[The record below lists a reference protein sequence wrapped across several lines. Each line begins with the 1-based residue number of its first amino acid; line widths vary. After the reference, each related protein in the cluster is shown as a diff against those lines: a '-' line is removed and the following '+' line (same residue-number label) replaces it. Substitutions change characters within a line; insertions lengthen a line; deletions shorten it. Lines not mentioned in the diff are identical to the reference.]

1 MVALWHDDMT
11 VRDRI
16 EYAVYLLL
24 AWLVPLMPRRAM
36 VWFGR
41 RLGGLYYIFDRR
53 GRSVGLENLAR
64 VFPERDDRERIL
76 RESLRLQ
83 GVALLDIL
91 WARRLTKGNVHEYLD
106 LRHSEFADRIMA
118 GDGAVCATA
127 HYGSWEMLLSGGGLQ
142 GLPRTTFIA
151 REIRNPLIDRRMTR
165 LREQTGNKLV
175 YREGAIIGCMSA
187 LKKGETVCAV
197 IDMTIRPEQG
207 AVYADFFGTP
217 ALTTTAMAMLAVR
230 RKKPLYFVAT
240 RPVDKGYR
248 YEFVWE
254 EIEVDPGAGRDEETL
269 RLTAELNRALERLI
283 RRYPEPWIWTYKRW
297 KARPTEIPGDYPSY
311 ALWWWPTGGN

>member
-1 MVALWHDDMT
+1 MT

-16 EYAVYLLL
+16 EYAAYLVL
-24 AWLVPLMPRRAM
+24 AFLVPLLPRRAM
-36 VWFGR
+36 VWLGR
-41 RLGGLYYIFDRR
+41 RLGGLYFIFDRR
-53 GRSVGLENLAR
+53 GRAVGRENLAR
-64 VFPERDDRERIL
+64 VFPERTDRDAIL

-91 WARRLTKGNVHEYLD
+91 WARRLTSDNAHKYLD
-106 LRHSEFADRIMA
+106 IRPGHNEFADIIQA
-118 GDGAVCATA
+118 GTKGAVCATA
-127 HYGSWEMLLSGGGLQ
+127 HYGSWEMLLSGGGLH

-151 REIRNPLIDRRMTR
+151 REIRNPLIDKRMTR
-165 LREQTGNKLV
+165 LREQTGNRLV
-175 YREGAIIGCMSA
+175 YREGAIIACMSA

-230 RKKPLYFVAT
+230 RKAPLYFVAT
-240 RPVDKGYR
+240 RPVEKGYR

-254 EIEVDPGAGRDEETL
+254 EIEVDRTAERGAETV
-269 RLTAELNRALERLI
+269 RLTGELNRALERII
-283 RRYPEPWIWTYKRW
+283 RKHPEPWIWTYKRW

-311 ALWWWPTGGN
+311 ALWWWPT